1 MQGQLFSTATSRM
14 ACPALRR
21 TKTSGRSVQSACRV
35 RAGTRSSDLRAA
47 LDATGHWYRPPFL
60 KIVQIIPTPLERSV
74 CFPLIRANIPKE
86 VVLTFDDGPV
96 PRYSNQI
103 LDILADNGVKARR
116 IENANGVARRAPRWQ
131 ARKLSG
137 GAAGRCR
144 QTNKPGF
151 WIITDDLRPG
161 LSSDIDGLHR

>member
-74 CFPLIRANIPKE
+74 CFPLIRTNIPKE

-103 LDILADNGVKARR
+103 LDILATQCVKATFFLVG
-116 IENANGVARRAPRWQ
+116 EMARAHPSNSAPDFR
-131 ARKLSG
+131 
-137 GAAGRCR
+137 GR
-144 QTNKPGF
+144 
-151 WIITDDLRPG
+151 
-161 LSSDIDGLHR
+161 SYHRHP